1 MGSKSAGQTSSSDGD
16 NVRTTQETTSVRH
29 EESGDATP
37 SSSRS
42 SAPSSSAGH
51 EPSSTPG
58 SVSAQGSRGSY
69 EEDLEAR
76 RRDEYGGT
84 NIGAAF
90 FGWLVAI
97 GMTLILAG
105 IVGAIAAAVGTNL
118 NVGLSEAEG
127 NAASIGIGAGIALLL
142 VLMLAYFAGGYV
154 AGRMSRFDGGRQGVA
169 VWLIGLVITLLVVGV
184 GVLFGDQY
192 NIFKRVNLP
201 SLPIPT
207 ESATIGG
214 LIALAAIL
222 LGTLLAAFL
231 GGKIGQRYHRKID
244 RVGT

>member
-1 MGSKSAGQTSSSDGD
+1 MGSKSADQTSSSDGD
-16 NVRTTQETTSVRH
+16 DVRTTRETTGTERVDS
-29 EESGDATP
+29 EDSTA
-37 SSSRS
+37 SSTRS
-42 SAPSSSAGH
+42 SA
-51 EPSSTPG
+51 PG

-69 EEDLEAR
+69 EDDLEAR

-105 IVGAIAAAVGTNL
+105 IVGAIAAAVGANL
-118 NVGLSEAEG
+118 NVGLSDAKG
-127 NAASIGIGAGIALLL
+127 SAASIGIGAGIALLL

-169 VWLIGLVITLLVVGV
+169 VWLIGLVITLLVVGI

-192 NIFKRVNLP
+192 NIFTRVNLP

-231 GGKIGQRYHRKID
+231 GGKVGQRYHRKID